1 MKINRSINVK
11 TMIMWVA
18 RILVLAAGACAGC
31 TGWAQNP

>member
-18 RILVLAAGACAGC
+18 RILVMAALQVCEDKREKDI
-31 TGWAQNP
+31 